1 MSIDTSATGTARK
14 ATMETLTPD
23 HRATDVRLESLLAE
37 LTLEEKVQ
45 LLTGRDFWTTWPLEK
60 IGLRRMLFSDGPT
73 GVRGEVWDEREPSMN
88 FPSAAAI
95 SSSWDPAIADR
106 LGAASAV
113 EARRKGV
120 DVVLGPTINLHRSPL
135 GGRHFEAFSEDPVL
149 TAELAAAY
157 VSGVQRNGVGATPK
171 HYIANDSET
180 DRFTVDVK
188 VDERPLREL
197 YLLAFEKAI
206 VESKAWLVMSSY
218 NSINGATATENDL
231 LETPLNTEWGFDG
244 VVISDWTAVRSINSA
259 NASQDLAMPG
269 PAGPWGAAL
278 VVAVKSGDVAETA
291 IDRKVLRILQLAAR
305 VGALEGFGAV
315 QAEPADR
322 EDPIAFAREASAAGT
337 VMVKNDGVLPLDVPS
352 VRKAGLK
359 SGGKSVAVIGH
370 NARYARTQGGG
381 SATVVPEKI
390 VTPLDGIRAA
400 FGPDNVSYS
409 VGAVVQEGIAELPLE
424 QITNPVTGTPGVRVR
439 FLDANGEEL
448 FAEDRRSTA
457 LVWFGGDAP
466 IEASSTVQFHTLYT
480 PAETGPVKLGFSTVG
495 HGRIFVDGVLT
506 REATIEATGT
516 DLGAAFLAPPS
527 ASVEIQATAGVQLQV
542 RIELDTADREG
553 ALSNAL
559 AITIGVEADN
569 ADPDALIHDAV
580 EAARAAEIAVVVVG
594 TNSRVESEGYDRT
607 TLELPGLQ
615 DRLVHAVA
623 AANPRTIVI
632 VNSGSPVLLPWR
644 DEVAATLIGYFGGQE
659 FGNALTDIL
668 TGASEPGGRLPTTW
682 PATQEDVP
690 VINVTPAED
699 GTLTYDEGIHIGYR
713 AWLRAGTTPAYEFG
727 YGLGYTDWSLDIVDA
742 PATAEPGTAVPLTV
756 TLTNTGTRAGKN
768 VVQVYAE
775 KPGSAVDRP
784 VRWLVASTPVWAGP
798 GETVTA
804 VLDAPTRLLAYWD
817 NGWTYEPG
825 DYTLRIGTSVTDLP
839 LETTLTLTDISQEG
853 AA

>member
-1 MSIDTSATGTARK
+1 
-14 ATMETLTPD
+14 MELSTVD
-23 HRATDVRLESLLAE
+23 ARLEGLVAA
-37 LTLEEKVQ
+37 LTLEEKVR
-45 LLTGRDFWTTWPLEK
+45 LLTGRDFWTTWPLEN
-60 IGLRRMLFSDGPT
+60 IGLRRMVVSDGPS
-73 GVRGEVWDEREPSMN
+73 GVRGEVWDERQPSMN
-88 FPSAAAI
+88 FPSATAI

-157 VSGVQRNGVGATPK
+157 VAGVQRNGVGATPK

-188 VDERPLREL
+188 VGDRPLREL

-206 VESKAWLVMSSY
+206 VESKAWLVMSAY

-231 LETPLNTEWGFDG
+231 LETPLNSEWGFDG
-244 VVISDWTAVRSINSA
+244 VVISDWTAVRSISSA
-259 NASQDLAMPG
+259 NASQDIVMPG
-269 PAGPWGAAL
+269 PDGPWGEAL
-278 VVAVKSGDVAETA
+278 VVAVKSGQVPEAA
-291 IDRKVLRILQLAAR
+291 IDRKVFRILQLAAR
-305 VGALEGFGAV
+305 VGALEGFEPVA
-315 QAEPADR
+315 AEPVDR
-322 EDPIAFAREASAAGT
+322 EDPIAFARKASAAGT
-337 VMVKNDGVLPLDVPS
+337 VMVKNDGVLPLDPAS
-352 VRKAGLK
+352 VRK
-359 SGGKSVAVIGH
+359 VAVIGH

-390 VTPLDGIRAA
+390 VTPLDGIREV
-400 FGPDNVSYS
+400 FGADNVTYS

-424 QITNPVTGTPGVRVR
+424 QITNPATGTPGVRVR
-439 FLDANGEEL
+439 FLDSNGGEL

-466 IEASSTVQFHTLYT
+466 IAASSMVQFHTIFT
-480 PAETGPVKLGFSTVG
+480 PDETGQVRLGFSTVG
-495 HGRIFVDGVLT
+495 HGRIFVDGILA

-527 ASVEIQATAGVQLQV
+527 ASVAVQTTAGIPLEV
-542 RIELDTADREG
+542 RIELDTHDREG

-559 AITIGVEADN
+559 AITIGVEADDS
-569 ADPDALIHDAV
+569 DPDALISDAA
-580 EAARAAEIAVVVVG
+580 EAARAAEVAVVVVG

-607 TLELPGLQ
+607 SLELPGLQ

-644 DEVAATLIGYFGGQE
+644 NEVAATLIGYFGGQE
-659 FGNALTDIL
+659 FGHALTDIL
-668 TGASEPGGRLPTTW
+668 TGATEPGGRLPTTW
-682 PATQEDVP
+682 PGTQEDVP
-690 VINVTPAED
+690 VINVTPDAD
-699 GTLTYDEGIHIGYR
+699 GKLTYDEGIHIGYR
-713 AWLRAGTTPAYEFG
+713 AWLKTGTEPAYEFG
-727 YGLGYTDWSLDIVDA
+727 YGLGYTTWTLNTADA
-742 PATAEPGTAVPLTV
+742 PAEATPGSDIPVTV
-756 TLTNTGTRAGKN
+756 TLTNTGERSGKN
-768 VVQVYAE
+768 VVQIYAE

-784 VRWLVASTPVWAGP
+784 VRWLVASIPVWAEP
-798 GETVTA
+798 GETLTS
-804 VLDAPTRLLAYWD
+804 VLNVPSRLLAYWD

-825 DYTLRIGTSVTDLP
+825 KYSLRIGTSVTELP
-839 LETTLTLTDISQEG
+839 LTTDIVLG
-853 AA
+853 

>member
-1 MSIDTSATGTARK
+1 MSIKTTATETSTKAIMDTLTTETLVADASATDLRLK
-14 ATMETLTPD
+14 A
-23 HRATDVRLESLLAE
+23 LLDQLA
-37 LTLEEKVQ
+37 LEEKVQ

-73 GVRGEVWDEREPSMN
+73 GVRGEVWDERQPSMN

-180 DRFTVDVK
+180 DRFTVDVT
-188 VDERPLREL
+188 VGDRPLREL

-206 VESKAWLVMSSY
+206 IESKAWLVMSAY
-218 NSINGATATENDL
+218 NSVNGTTATENDL
-231 LETPLNTEWGFDG
+231 LETPLNSEWGFDG
-244 VVISDWTAVRSINSA
+244 VVISDWTAVRSVNSA

-269 PAGPWGAAL
+269 PDGPWSEAL
-278 VVAVKSGDVAETA
+278 VVAVKSGQVPEAA

-305 VGALEGFGAV
+305 VGALEGFDAV
-315 QAEPADR
+315 AAEPVDQ

-337 VMVKNDGVLPLDVPS
+337 VMVKNDGVLPLNPAS
-352 VRKAGLK
+352 VSR
-359 SGGKSVAVIGH
+359 VAVIGH

-390 VTPLDGIRAA
+390 VTPLDGIREA
-400 FGPDNVSYS
+400 FGAENVTYS

-439 FLDANGEEL
+439 FLDANGQEL

-466 IEASSTVQFHTLYT
+466 IAASSTVQFHTVFT
-480 PAETGPVKLGFSTVG
+480 PEETGPVRLGFSTVG
-495 HGRIFVDGVLT
+495 HGRIFVNGVLA
-506 REATIEATGT
+506 REATIEAAGT

-527 ASVEIQATAGVQLQV
+527 ASVQVQAAAGVPLAV
-542 RIELDTADREG
+542 RIELDTAGREG

-559 AITIGVEADN
+559 AITIGLEADD
-569 ADPDALIHDAV
+569 ADPDSLINDAV
-580 EAARAAEIAVVVVG
+580 EAAREADVAVVVVG

-607 TLELPGLQ
+607 SLELPGLQ

-623 AANPRTIVI
+623 AANPRTVVI

-644 DEVAATLIGYFGGQE
+644 NEVAATLIGYFGGQE
-659 FGNALTDIL
+659 FGHALADIL
-668 TGASEPGGRLPTTW
+668 TGATEPGGRLPTTW

-690 VINVTPAED
+690 VINVTPAPD

-713 AWLRAGTTPAYEFG
+713 AWLKAGTAPAYGFG
-727 YGLGYTDWSLDIVDA
+727 YGLGYTDWTLDS
-742 PATAEPGTAVPLTV
+742 ATASAGAAAGETIPVTV
-756 TLTNTGTRAGKN
+756 TLTNTGARPGKN

-784 VRWLVASTPVWAGP
+784 VRWLVGSAPVRADA
-798 GETVTA
+798 GETVSA
-804 VLDAPTRLLAYWD
+804 VLAVPTRLLAYWD

-825 DYTLRIGTSVTDLP
+825 NYTLRIGTSVTDLP
-839 LETTLTLTDISQEG
+839 LETTLTLSGVNQEG
-853 AA
+853 AE

>member
-1 MSIDTSATGTARK
+1 
-14 ATMETLTPD
+14 METLTVD
-23 HRATDVRLESLLAE
+23 QRIEALVQE

-45 LLTGRDFWTTWPLEK
+45 LLTGRDFWTTWPMEK
-60 IGLRRMLFSDGPT
+60 IGLRRMLVSDGPS
-73 GVRGEVWDEREPSMN
+73 GVRGEVWDERQPSMN
-88 FPSAAAI
+88 FPSATAI

-171 HYIANDSET
+171 HYVANDSET

-188 VDERPLREL
+188 VGERPLREL

-206 VESKAWLVMSSY
+206 VESKAWLVMSAY

-231 LETPLNTEWGFDG
+231 LETPLNSEWGFDG

-259 NASQDLAMPG
+259 RHSQDLVMPG
-269 PAGPWGAAL
+269 PEGPWGDAL
-278 VVAVKSGDVAETA
+278 IAAVKAGQVPEPDIE
-291 IDRKVLRILQLAAR
+291 RKVFRILQLAAR
-305 VGALEGFGAV
+305 VGALEGFEPVA
-315 QAEPADR
+315 AEPEDR
-322 EDPIAFAREASAAGT
+322 EDPNAFAREASAAGT
-337 VMVKNDGVLPLDVPS
+337 VMVKNDGVLPLNPAAVT
-352 VRKAGLK
+352 K
-359 SGGKSVAVIGH
+359 VAVIGH

-390 VTPLDGIRAA
+390 VTPLDGIREA
-400 FGPDNVSYS
+400 FGAEKVTYS
-409 VGAVVQEGIAELPLE
+409 VGAVVQEGISELPLE
-424 QITNPVTGTPGVRVR
+424 QITNPVTGAPGMRVR

-448 FAEDRRSTA
+448 FAEDRRATA

-466 IEASSTVQFHTLYT
+466 IIASSMVRFETVYT
-480 PAETGPVKLGFSTVG
+480 PEETGSIRLGFSTAG
-495 HGRIFVDGVLT
+495 NGRIFVNGEL
-506 REATIEATGT
+506 RHEANIVPEGT

-527 ASVEIQATAGVQLQV
+527 ASVDVPVSAGVPLPLRV
-542 RIELDTADREG
+542 ELDTADRTG
-553 ALSNAL
+553 SLANALS
-559 AITIGVEADN
+559 ITIGTEADDSN
-569 ADPDALIHDAV
+569 PEALITKAA
-580 EAARAAEIAVVVVG
+580 EAARAADVAVIVVG

-607 TLELPGLQ
+607 TLDLPGLQ

-623 AANPRTIVI
+623 AANPRTVVI

-644 DEVAATLIGYFGGQE
+644 NEVAATLIGYFGGQE
-659 FGNALTDIL
+659 FGHALTDIL
-668 TGASEPGGRLPTTW
+668 TGATEPGGRLPTTW
-682 PATQEDVP
+682 PGTQEDVP
-690 VINVTPAED
+690 VINVTPAPD

-713 AWLRAGTTPAYEFG
+713 AWLKAGTEPAYEFG
-727 YGLGYTDWSLDIVDA
+727 FGLGYTDWTLDAVDGPANAA
-742 PATAEPGTAVPLTV
+742 PGAVVPLAV
-756 TLTNTGTRAGKN
+756 RLTNTGKRAGKN

-784 VRWLVASTPVWAGP
+784 VRWLVGSTPVWAER
-798 GETVTA
+798 GETITA
-804 VLDAPTRLLAYWD
+804 VLDVPTRLLAYWD

-825 DYTLRIGTSVTDLP
+825 DYILRIGTSVTDLP
-839 LETTLTLTDISQEG
+839 LTARVGLGQGDR
-853 AA
+853 

>member
-1 MSIDTSATGTARK
+1 MSVDTSATGTARK

-23 HRATDVRLESLLAE
+23 HRATDLRLESLLAE

-206 VESKAWLVMSSY
+206 VESKAWLVMSAY

-259 NASQDLAMPG
+259 NSSQDLAMPG
-269 PAGPWGAAL
+269 PGGPWGAAL
-278 VVAVKSGDVAETA
+278 VVAVKSGQVPEAA

-305 VGALEGFGAV
+305 VGALEGFEAV
-315 QAEPADR
+315 QAVPADR
-322 EDPIAFAREASAAGT
+322 EDAIAFAREASAAGT
-337 VMVKNDGVLPLDVPS
+337 VMVKNDGVLPLDVSPVGTAS
-352 VRKAGLK
+352 L
-359 SGGKSVAVIGH
+359 KSVAVIGH

-409 VGAVVQEGIAELPLE
+409 VGALVQEGIAELPLE
-424 QITNPVTGTPGVRVR
+424 QITNPVTGAPGVRVR
-439 FLDANGEEL
+439 FLDANGGEL

-466 IEASSTVQFHTLYT
+466 IEASATVQFHTLYT
-480 PAETGPVKLGFSTVG
+480 PEETGPLRLGFSTVG
-495 HGRIFVDGVLT
+495 HGRIFVDGVLAHD
-506 REATIEATGT
+506 ATIEATGT

-542 RIELDTADREG
+542 RIELDTADRAG

-559 AITIGVEADN
+559 AITIGVEADDSN
-569 ADPDALIHDAV
+569 PEALINEAV
-580 EAARAAEIAVVVVG
+580 EAARAAETAVVVVG

-607 TLELPGLQ
+607 SLELPGLQ
-615 DRLVHAVA
+615 DRLIHAVA
-623 AANPRTIVI
+623 AANPRTVVI

-659 FGNALTDIL
+659 FGHALTDIL

-690 VINVTPAED
+690 VLNVTPAPD

-713 AWLRAGTTPAYEFG
+713 AWLKAGTTPAYEFG
-727 YGLGYTDWSLDIVDA
+727 FGLGYTDWTVDTVDA
-742 PATAEPGTAVPLTV
+742 PAQATPAAVVPVTV

-784 VRWLVASTPVWAGP
+784 VRWLVGSTPVWAES
-798 GETVTA
+798 GETATA
-804 VLDAPTRLLAYWD
+804 VLEVPTRLLAYWD

-825 DYTLRIGTSVTDLP
+825 NYTLRIGTSVTELP
-839 LETTLTLTDISQEG
+839 LETTLTMSVANQESD
-853 AA
+853 A